1 MRKEEN
7 QKSRKKRKIYPIE
20 CRVPENSKD
29 IRRASSI
36 NNAKK

>member
-20 CRVPENSKD
+20 CRVPENSKE
-29 IRRASSI
+29 R
-36 NNAKK
+36 